1 METLEAFFRQR
12 HCESMGMHFDRF
24 SEVLG
29 EDNSG
34 SVWQHADTR
43 TLLLGIFSG

>member
-12 HCESMGMHFDRF
+12 HCKSMGMHFDRF

-34 SVWQHADTR
+34 SGWQQTDTR
-43 TLLLGIFSG
+43 TLLLRICSG